1 MSQSPGLIK
10 MMATISIPMSTKNST
25 SYLQNPSLLKL
36 MRLTSPSLP
45 IGGYSYSQGLEFA
58 ISSGWVQNAST
69 ASDWIQGLL
78 KNSLINLD
86 LPVLK
91 KLYEAWQESGT
102 DRVRYWNNFLS
113 ANRDAFEL
121 QEEDRQLGKAL
132 ARLLVD
138 LDLDEAKP
146 FLNPPYCAFLTSY
159 ALAAVRWNISLN
171 DAAHGF
177 LWMWAENKV
186 LCAMKLIPLGQTDG
200 QKILSAVIETI
211 SHVIMRGLDLPDDD
225 IGYTTP
231 AQGIASALHETQ
243 YTRLFR
249 S

>member
-1 MSQSPGLIK
+1 
-10 MMATISIPMSTKNST
+10 
-25 SYLQNPSLLKL
+25 
-36 MRLTSPSLP
+36 
-45 IGGYSYSQGLEFA
+45 LEFA
-58 ISSGWVQNAST
+58 ISTGWVHDTST

-86 LPVLK
+86 LPVLQ
-91 KLYEAWQESGT
+91 KLYEAWQESDT

-138 LDLDEAKP
+138 LGLEEAKP
-146 FLNPPYCAFLTSY
+146 FLNPPHGGFLTLY
-159 ALAAVRWNISLN
+159 VLAAVRWNISLN
-171 DAAHGF
+171 DAAQGF

-211 SHVIMRGLDLPDDD
+211 SHVIMRGLDLPDED

-231 AQGIASALHETQ
+231 GQGIASALHETQ

>member
-1 MSQSPGLIK
+1 
-10 MMATISIPMSTKNST
+10 
-25 SYLQNPSLLKL
+25 
-36 MRLTSPSLP
+36 
-45 IGGYSYSQGLEFA
+45 LEFA
-58 ISSGWVQNAST
+58 LSAVWVHDTST
-69 ASDWIQGLL
+69 VSDWIQGLL

-86 LPVLK
+86 LPVLQ
-91 KLYEAWQESGT
+91 KLYEAWQESDT

-138 LDLDEAKP
+138 LGLEEAKP
-146 FLNPPYCAFLTSY
+146 FLNPPHGGFLTLY
-159 ALAAVRWNISLN
+159 VLAAVRWNISLN

-177 LWMWAENKV
+177 LWMWSENKV

-211 SHVIMRGLDLPDDD
+211 SHVIMRGLDLPDED

-231 AQGIASALHETQ
+231 GQGIASALHETQ

>member
-1 MSQSPGLIK
+1 MGSISTPTAMNINISP
-10 MMATISIPMSTKNST
+10 PH
-25 SYLQNPSLLKL
+25 LQNTSLLKL

-58 ISSGWVQNAST
+58 VSSGWVHDAPT
-69 ASDWIQGLL
+69 AADWIQGLL
-78 KNSLINLD
+78 KHSLINLD

-91 KLYEAWQESGT
+91 RLYESWQESNPEKI
-102 DRVRYWNNFLS
+102 RYWNDFLS
-113 ANRDAFEL
+113 ASRDAFEL

-146 FLNPPYCAFLTSY
+146 FSNSPYGCFLTLYS
-159 ALAAVRWNISLN
+159 LAAVRWNISLN
-171 DAAHGF
+171 DAASGF

-200 QKILSAVIETI
+200 QKILSSIIETI
-211 SHVIMRGLDLPDDD
+211 SQVIVRGLDLPDED
-225 IGYTTP
+225 IGYTAP
-231 AQGIASALHETQ
+231 GQGIASALHETQ

>member
-1 MSQSPGLIK
+1 MVGSIG
-10 MMATISIPMSTKNST
+10 IPMNTNNAMSH
-25 SYLQNPSLLKL
+25 LQNPSLLKL
-36 MRLTSPSLP
+36 IRLTSPTLP

-58 ISSGWVQNAST
+58 ISSGWVHDVST

-78 KNSLINLD
+78 KSSLINLD
-86 LPVLK
+86 IPVLK
-91 KLYEAWQESGT
+91 NLYEAWQGSVL
-102 DRVRYWNNFLS
+102 DRVDYWNKFLS
-113 ANRDAFEL
+113 ASRDAFEL

-138 LDLDEAKP
+138 LDFDEAKP
-146 FLNPPYCAFLTSY
+146 FLKPPYGGFLTLYS
-159 ALAAVRWNISLN
+159 LAAVRWNISLS
-171 DAAHGF
+171 DAASGF

-200 QKILSAVIETI
+200 QKILSVVIETI
-211 SHVIMRGLDLPDDD
+211 SNVVIQGLDLPEDE
-225 IGYTTP
+225 IGYTAP
-231 AQGIASALHETQ
+231 GQGIASALHETQ

>member
-1 MSQSPGLIK
+1 
-10 MMATISIPMSTKNST
+10 
-25 SYLQNPSLLKL
+25 
-36 MRLTSPSLP
+36 
-45 IGGYSYSQGLEFA
+45 LEFA
-58 ISSGWVQNAST
+58 ISAGWVHDTST
-69 ASDWIQGLL
+69 VSDWIQGLL

-86 LPVLK
+86 LPVLQ
-91 KLYEAWQESGT
+91 KLYEAWQESDT

-138 LDLDEAKP
+138 LGLEEAKP
-146 FLNPPYCAFLTSY
+146 FLNPPHGGFLTLY
-159 ALAAVRWNISLN
+159 VLAAVRWNISLN
-171 DAAHGF
+171 DAAQGF
-177 LWMWAENKV
+177 LWMWSENKV

-211 SHVIMRGLDLPDDD
+211 SHVIMRGLDLPDED

-231 AQGIASALHETQ
+231 GQGIASALHETQ

>member
-1 MSQSPGLIK
+1 
-10 MMATISIPMSTKNST
+10 MSTNNSA
-25 SYLQNPSLLKL
+25 SHLQNPSLLKL

-58 ISSGWVQNAST
+58 ISAGWVHDTST
-69 ASDWIQGLL
+69 VSDWIQGLL

-86 LPVLK
+86 LPVLQ
-91 KLYEAWQESGT
+91 KLYEAWQESDT

-138 LDLDEAKP
+138 LGLEEAKP
-146 FLNPPYCAFLTSY
+146 FLNPPHGGFLTLY
-159 ALAAVRWNISLN
+159 VLAAVRWNISLN
-171 DAAHGF
+171 DAAQGF
-177 LWMWAENKV
+177 LWMWSENKV

-211 SHVIMRGLDLPDDD
+211 SHVIMRGLDLPDED

>member
-1 MSQSPGLIK
+1 MSQSLGLIK
-10 MMATISIPMSTKNST
+10 MMAIISIPMSTNNSA
-25 SYLQNPSLLKL
+25 SHLQNPSLLKL

-58 ISSGWVQNAST
+58 ISSGWVHDTST
-69 ASDWIQGLL
+69 VSDWIQGLL

-86 LPVLK
+86 LPVLQK
-91 KLYEAWQESGT
+91 
-102 DRVRYWNNFLS
+102 
-113 ANRDAFEL
+113 L

-138 LDLDEAKP
+138 LGLEEAKP
-146 FLNPPYCAFLTSY
+146 FLNPPYGGFLTLY

-211 SHVIMRGLDLPDDD
+211 SRVVNRGLDLSDED
-225 IGYTTP
+225 IGYT
-231 AQGIASALHETQ
+231 ALGQGIASALHETQ

>member
-1 MSQSPGLIK
+1 MASISMLMDTNNSQFH
-10 MMATISIPMSTKNST
+10 
-25 SYLQNPSLLKL
+25 LQNPSLLKL
-36 MRLTSPSLP
+36 MQLTSPSLP

-58 ISSGWVQNAST
+58 VSSGWVHDTST

-78 KNSLINLD
+78 KKTIINLD

-91 KLYEAWQESGT
+91 KFYEAWEKSDVVMVG
-102 DRVRYWNNFLS
+102 YWNDFLF

-138 LDLDEAKP
+138 LGLEEAKP
-146 FLNPPYCAFLTSY
+146 FLNSPYGGFLTLYS
-159 ALAAVRWNISLN
+159 LAAVRWNISLN
-171 DAAHGF
+171 DAAKGF

-186 LCAMKLIPLGQTDG
+186 LCAIKLVPLGQTDG

-211 SHVIMRGLDLPDDD
+211 SHEVVKGLDLPDDD
-225 IGYTTP
+225 IGYTAP
-231 AQGIASALHETQ
+231 GQAIASALHETQ

>member
-1 MSQSPGLIK
+1 
-10 MMATISIPMSTKNST
+10 MSTNNSAPH
-25 SYLQNPSLLKL
+25 LQNPSLLKL

-58 ISSGWVQNAST
+58 ISSGWVHDAST

-138 LDLDEAKP
+138 LGLEEAKP
-146 FLNPPYCAFLTSY
+146 FLNPPHGGFLTLY

-171 DAAHGF
+171 DAAQGF

-211 SHVIMRGLDLPDDD
+211 SHVIMRGLDLPDED

>member
-1 MSQSPGLIK
+1 
-10 MMATISIPMSTKNST
+10 MMASINIPMNTNNST
-25 SYLQNPSLLKL
+25 PHLQNPSLLKL
-36 MRLTSPSLP
+36 IRLTSPSLP

-58 ISSGWVQNAST
+58 ISSGWVHDVST

-91 KLYEAWQESGT
+91 KLYEAWQEFDT
-102 DRVRYWNNFLS
+102 ERVCHWNDFLS

-121 QEEDRQLGKAL
+121 QEEDRQIGKAL

-138 LDLDEAKP
+138 LDMEEAHPYLK
-146 FLNPPYCAFLTSY
+146 PPYGGFLTLYS
-159 ALAAVRWNISLN
+159 LAAVRWNISLN
-171 DAAHGF
+171 DAANGF

-211 SHVIMRGLDLPDDD
+211 SHVIMRGLDLPDED

>member
-1 MSQSPGLIK
+1 MN
-10 MMATISIPMSTKNST
+10 TNNSAPH
-25 SYLQNPSLLKL
+25 LQNPSLLKL

-58 ISSGWVQNAST
+58 ISTGWVHDTST

-86 LPVLK
+86 LPVLQ
-91 KLYEAWQESGT
+91 KLYEAWQESDT

-138 LDLDEAKP
+138 LNLEEAKP
-146 FLNPPYCAFLTSY
+146 FLNPPYCGFLTLY
-159 ALAAVRWNISLN
+159 GLAVVRWNISLN

-211 SHVIMRGLDLPDDD
+211 SRVVNQGLDLSDED
-225 IGYTTP
+225 IGYT
-231 AQGIASALHETQ
+231 ALGQGIASALHETQ

>member
-1 MSQSPGLIK
+1 
-10 MMATISIPMSTKNST
+10 MMVSINIPMNTNNSAPH
-25 SYLQNPSLLKL
+25 LQNPSLLKL
-36 MRLTSPSLP
+36 IRLTSPSLP

-58 ISSGWVQNAST
+58 ISSGWVHDAST

-91 KLYEAWQESGT
+91 KLYEAWQEFDT
-102 DRVRYWNNFLS
+102 QRVGCWNDFLS

-121 QEEDRQLGKAL
+121 QEEDRQIGKAL

-138 LDLDEAKP
+138 LDLEEAKS
-146 FLNPPYCAFLTSY
+146 FLKPPYGGFLTLYS
-159 ALAAVRWNISLN
+159 LAAVRWNISLN

-186 LCAMKLIPLGQTDG
+186 LCAIKLIPLGQTDA

-211 SHVIMRGLDLPDDD
+211 SYVIMRGLDLPDED

>member
-10 MMATISIPMSTKNST
+10 MMGTIIIPMSTNNSA
-25 SYLQNPSLLKL
+25 SHLQNPSLLKL

-58 ISSGWVQNAST
+58 ISAGWVHDTST
-69 ASDWIQGLL
+69 VSDWIQGLL

-86 LPVLK
+86 LPVLQ
-91 KLYEAWQESGT
+91 KLYEAWQESDT

-138 LDLDEAKP
+138 LGLGEAKP
-146 FLNPPYCAFLTSY
+146 FSNPPYGGFLTLY

-171 DAAHGF
+171 DAAQGF

-211 SHVIMRGLDLPDDD
+211 SHVIMRGLDLPDED

-231 AQGIASALHETQ
+231 GQGIASALHETQ

>member
-1 MSQSPGLIK
+1 MSH
-10 MMATISIPMSTKNST
+10 
-25 SYLQNPSLLKL
+25 LQNPSLLKL

-58 ISSGWVQNAST
+58 ISSGWVHNAST

-138 LDLDEAKP
+138 LNLEEAKP
-146 FLNPPYCAFLTSY
+146 FLSPPYCGFLTLY
-159 ALAAVRWNISLN
+159 GLAVVRWNISLN

-231 AQGIASALHETQ
+231 GQGIASALHETQ

>member
-1 MSQSPGLIK
+1 MSQSLGLIK
-10 MMATISIPMSTKNST
+10 MMATINIPMSTNNT
-25 SYLQNPSLLKL
+25 ALHLQNPSLLKL

-58 ISSGWVQNAST
+58 ISSGWIHDAST

-138 LDLDEAKP
+138 LDLEEAKP
-146 FLNPPYCAFLTSY
+146 FLTPPYGGFLTLY
-159 ALAAVRWNISLN
+159 VLAAVRWNISLN

-186 LCAMKLIPLGQTDG
+186 LCAVKLIPLGQTDG

-211 SHVIMRGLDLPDDD
+211 SRVVNQGLDLSDED

>member
-1 MSQSPGLIK
+1 MSQSLGLIK
-10 MMATISIPMSTKNST
+10 MMATISIPMSTNNSA
-25 SYLQNPSLLKL
+25 SHLQNPSLLKL

-58 ISSGWVQNAST
+58 ISSGWVHDAST

-78 KNSLINLD
+78 KSSLINLD

-138 LDLDEAKP
+138 LGLEEAKP
-146 FLNPPYCAFLTSY
+146 FLNPPYGGFLTLY

-186 LCAMKLIPLGQTDG
+186 LCAVKLIPLGQTDG

-211 SHVIMRGLDLPDDD
+211 SHVIMRGLDLPDED

>member
-1 MSQSPGLIK
+1 
-10 MMATISIPMSTKNST
+10 
-25 SYLQNPSLLKL
+25 
-36 MRLTSPSLP
+36 
-45 IGGYSYSQGLEFA
+45 LEFA
-58 ISSGWVQNAST
+58 ISTGWVHDTST

-86 LPVLK
+86 LPVLQ
-91 KLYEAWQESGT
+91 KLYEAWQESDT

-138 LDLDEAKP
+138 LNLEEAKP
-146 FLNPPYCAFLTSY
+146 FLNPPYCGFLTLY
-159 ALAAVRWNISLN
+159 GLAVVRWNISLN

-211 SHVIMRGLDLPDDD
+211 SRVVNQGLDLSDED
-225 IGYTTP
+225 IGYT
-231 AQGIASALHETQ
+231 ALGQGIASALHETQ

>member
-1 MSQSPGLIK
+1 
-10 MMATISIPMSTKNST
+10 MSTKNST
-25 SYLQNPSLLKL
+25 SHLQNPSLLKL

-58 ISSGWVQNAST
+58 ISSGWVHDTST

-138 LDLDEAKP
+138 LGLEEAKP
-146 FLNPPYCAFLTSY
+146 FLNPPYGGFLTLY

-200 QKILSAVIETI
+200 QRVLSDLLPLVPDVVKQGLAIE
-211 SHVIMRGLDLPDDD
+211 DDD
-225 IGYTTP
+225 IG
-231 AQGIASALHETQ
+231 ASLPMMAILSSQHETQ
-243 YTRLFR
+243 YSRLFR

>member
-1 MSQSPGLIK
+1 
-10 MMATISIPMSTKNST
+10 
-25 SYLQNPSLLKL
+25 
-36 MRLTSPSLP
+36 
-45 IGGYSYSQGLEFA
+45 LEFA
-58 ISSGWVQNAST
+58 ISSGWVNDTST

-78 KNSLINLD
+78 TNSLINLD

-91 KLYEAWQESGT
+91 KIYEAWRESDT

-138 LDLDEAKP
+138 LDLEEAKP
-146 FLNPPYCAFLTSY
+146 FLNPPYGGFLTLY
-159 ALAAVRWNISLN
+159 TLAVVRWDISLN

-211 SHVIMRGLDLPDDD
+211 SRVINQGLDLSDED
-225 IGYTTP
+225 IGYTAP
-231 AQGIASALHETQ
+231 GQGIASVLHETQ

>member
-1 MSQSPGLIK
+1 MSQSLGLIK
-10 MMATISIPMSTKNST
+10 MMATISIPMSTKNSA
-25 SYLQNPSLLKL
+25 SHLQNPSLLKL

-58 ISSGWVQNAST
+58 ISSGWVHDAST

-138 LDLDEAKP
+138 LDLEEAKH
-146 FLNPPYCAFLTSY
+146 FSSPPYCGFLTLY

-211 SHVIMRGLDLPDDD
+211 SRVINQGLDLSDED
-225 IGYTTP
+225 IGYT
-231 AQGIASALHETQ
+231 ALGQGIASALHETQ

>member
-1 MSQSPGLIK
+1 
-10 MMATISIPMSTKNST
+10 MAAIISIPMSSKNSAPH
-25 SYLQNPSLLKL
+25 LQNSSLLKL

-58 ISSGWVQNAST
+58 ISSGWVHDTST
-69 ASDWIQGLL
+69 ASDWTQGLL

-86 LPVLK
+86 LPVLQK
-91 KLYEAWQESGT
+91 IYEGWQESDM

-121 QEEDRQLGKAL
+121 QEEDRLLGKAL

-138 LDLDEAKP
+138 LDLEEAKP
-146 FLNPPYCAFLTSY
+146 FLNPPYGGFITLY

-200 QKILSAVIETI
+200 QKILSEVIETI
-211 SHVIMRGLDLPDDD
+211 SHVITRGLDSPDED

-231 AQGIASALHETQ
+231 GQGIASVLHETQ

>member
-1 MSQSPGLIK
+1 MVVTITPTAMNIKVLPPHSQ
-10 MMATISIPMSTKNST
+10 NS
-25 SYLQNPSLLKL
+25 SLLKL

-58 ISSGWVQNAST
+58 VSSGWVHDSST
-69 ASDWIQGLL
+69 ALDWIQGLL
-78 KNSLINLD
+78 KHSLMNLD
-86 LPVLK
+86 LPVFTR
-91 KLYEAWQESGT
+91 LYESWSRNDIEKIS
-102 DRVRYWNNFLS
+102 YWNEFLLAS
-113 ANRDAFEL
+113 RDASEL

-146 FLNPPYCAFLTSY
+146 FLLAPYGCFLTLYS
-159 ALAAVRWNISLN
+159 LAATRWNISLD
-171 DAAHGF
+171 DAANGF

-200 QKILSAVIETI
+200 QKILSVIIESI
-211 SHVIMRGLDLPDDD
+211 SQVIAHGLALGDED
-225 IGYTTP
+225 IGYAAP
-231 AQGIASALHETQ
+231 GQGIASALHETQ

>member
-1 MSQSPGLIK
+1 
-10 MMATISIPMSTKNST
+10 MSTKNST
-25 SYLQNPSLLKL
+25 SHLQNPSLLKL

>member
-10 MMATISIPMSTKNST
+10 MMGTIIIPMSTNNSA
-25 SYLQNPSLLKL
+25 SHLQNPSLLKL

-45 IGGYSYSQGLEFA
+45 IGGYSYSLGLEFA
-58 ISSGWVQNAST
+58 
-69 ASDWIQGLL
+69 
-78 KNSLINLD
+78 
-86 LPVLK
+86 
-91 KLYEAWQESGT
+91 T

-138 LDLDEAKP
+138 LGLEEAKP
-146 FLNPPYCAFLTSY
+146 FLNPPYGGFLTLY

-171 DAAHGF
+171 DAAQGF
-177 LWMWAENKV
+177 LWMWSENKV

-211 SHVIMRGLDLPDDD
+211 SHVIMRGLDLPDED

-231 AQGIASALHETQ
+231 GQGIASALHETQ

>member
-1 MSQSPGLIK
+1 MSQSLGLIK
-10 MMATISIPMSTKNST
+10 MMAIISIPMSTNNSAPH
-25 SYLQNPSLLKL
+25 LQNPSLLKL

-58 ISSGWVQNAST
+58 ISSGWVHDTST
-69 ASDWIQGLL
+69 VSDWIQGLL
-78 KNSLINLD
+78 KNSLINID

-91 KLYEAWQESGT
+91 KLYEAWQESDT
-102 DRVRYWNNFLS
+102 DRVRCWNNFLS

-138 LDLDEAKP
+138 LGLEEAKP
-146 FLNPPYCAFLTSY
+146 FLNPPYGGFLTLY

-171 DAAHGF
+171 DAAQGF

-200 QKILSAVIETI
+200 QKILSTVIETI
-211 SHVIMRGLDLPDDD
+211 SHVVMQGLSLSDED
-225 IGYTTP
+225 IGYTAP
-231 AQGIASALHETQ
+231 GQGIASALHETQ

>member
-1 MSQSPGLIK
+1 
-10 MMATISIPMSTKNST
+10 
-25 SYLQNPSLLKL
+25 

-58 ISSGWVQNAST
+58 ISSGWVHDAST

-86 LPVLK
+86 LPVLQ
-91 KLYEAWQESGT
+91 KLYEAWQESDT
-102 DRVRYWNNFLS
+102 DKVRHWNNFLS

-138 LDLDEAKP
+138 LDLEEAKP
-146 FLNPPYCAFLTSY
+146 CLNRPCCGFLTLY

-171 DAAHGF
+171 DAAQGF
-177 LWMWAENKV
+177 LWMWSENKV

-211 SHVIMRGLDLPDDD
+211 SHVIMRGLDLPDED

>member
-1 MSQSPGLIK
+1 MSQSLGLIK
-10 MMATISIPMSTKNST
+10 MMAIISIPMSTNNSAPH
-25 SYLQNPSLLKL
+25 LQNPSLLKL

-58 ISSGWVQNAST
+58 ISTGWVHDAST
-69 ASDWIQGLL
+69 ASDWVQGLL
-78 KNSLINLD
+78 KSSLINLD

-91 KLYEAWQESGT
+91 KLYEAWQEPSM

-138 LDLDEAKP
+138 LDLEEAKP
-146 FLNPPYCAFLTSY
+146 FLNPPYGGLLTLY
-159 ALAAVRWNISLN
+159 ALAAVRWDISLN
-171 DAAHGF
+171 DAAQGF

-200 QKILSAVIETI
+200 QKILSVVIETI
-211 SHVIMRGLDLPDDD
+211 SHVIMQGLDLPDED

>member
-1 MSQSPGLIK
+1 MNQSLGLIK
-10 MMATISIPMSTKNST
+10 MMASISIPMTTKNYT
-25 SYLQNPSLLKL
+25 SHLQNPSLLKL

-58 ISSGWVQNAST
+58 ISSGWVNDTST

-78 KNSLINLD
+78 TNSLINLD

-91 KLYEAWQESGT
+91 KIYEAWRESDT

-138 LDLDEAKP
+138 LDLEEAKP
-146 FLNPPYCAFLTSY
+146 FLNPPYGGFLTLY
-159 ALAAVRWNISLN
+159 TLAVVRWDISLN

-211 SHVIMRGLDLPDDD
+211 SRVINQGLDLSDED
-225 IGYTTP
+225 IGYTAP
-231 AQGIASALHETQ
+231 GQGIASVLHETQ

>member
-1 MSQSPGLIK
+1 LSQSLGLIK
-10 MMATISIPMSTKNST
+10 MMAIISIPMSTNNSAPH
-25 SYLQNPSLLKL
+25 LQNPSLLKL

-58 ISSGWVQNAST
+58 ISSGWVHDAST

-138 LDLDEAKP
+138 LDLEEAKP
-146 FLNPPYCAFLTSY
+146 FLNPPCCGFLTLY
-159 ALAAVRWNISLN
+159 ALAVVRWNISLN

-211 SHVIMRGLDLPDDD
+211 SRVVNQGLDISDED
-225 IGYTTP
+225 IGYTAP
-231 AQGIASALHETQ
+231 GQGIASALHETQ

>member
-1 MSQSPGLIK
+1 
-10 MMATISIPMSTKNST
+10 
-25 SYLQNPSLLKL
+25 
-36 MRLTSPSLP
+36 
-45 IGGYSYSQGLEFA
+45 LEFA
-58 ISSGWVQNAST
+58 ISAGWVHDTST
-69 ASDWIQGLL
+69 VSDWIQGLL

-86 LPVLK
+86 LPVLQ
-91 KLYEAWQESGT
+91 KLYEAWQESDT

-138 LDLDEAKP
+138 LGLEEAKP
-146 FLNPPYCAFLTSY
+146 FLNPPHGGFLTLY
-159 ALAAVRWNISLN
+159 VLAAVRWNISLN
-171 DAAHGF
+171 DAAQGF
-177 LWMWAENKV
+177 LWMWSENKV

-211 SHVIMRGLDLPDDD
+211 SHVIMRGLDLPDED